1 MAQRNI
7 DFGSFP
13 DDPNADAIR
22 TAFQKVQLNFTE
34 LYSQL
39 GNTGVSSVNLTPGQG
54 ITVNNPTGNVVVNAN
69 VYRVQVQS
77 NTVGV
82 GIGSSTGT
90 LANYSSGV
98 QVLGIDL
105 LDDTIIANSLSVPY
119 IDVLTQ
125 ANLGDVSN
133 VKITGG
139 VATYV
144 LTTTDG
150 AGNLTWVPKD
160 SGATGPIGPIGATG
174 ATGIEGPIGATG
186 ATGTTYVHTQS
197 SANTVWLVVHN
208 LNNQYVNVEPID
220 ATGNSF
226 VGRYD
231 YPAINFTNANALT
244 LTFNSAVAGYVA
256 VSSGG
261 AQGAT
266 GETGSTG
273 PQGDPGGATG
283 ATGPIGPLGATGP
296 EGATG
301 PTGPLGSTGAT
312 GGPGATG
319 PLGSTGATGLAGIV
333 YGSSEPLPPG
343 ASGYLWLDT
352 GASGI
357 AGPTGATGPQGLP
370 GIDGATGATG
380 EIGATGPS
388 GGPTGATGAT
398 GEIGATGATGETGA
412 TGIGATGLTG
422 ATGPAGSV
430 GGSNTEVQFNDA
442 GTQSGDSGFTFDK
455 ITDTVTVAGNIVSQ
469 TYFIKSVATGIVA
482 TGSTQGDATILAKDI
497 NVVSTVLSGQGVVLP
512 TAIAGMMISITNTS
526 ANSLLV
532 YPAFGAAI
540 NSLSTNAAITHS
552 PGATLIYL
560 APTTTQWYTAG
571 ATYA

>member
-34 LYSQL
+34 LYSQID
-39 GNTGVSSVNLTPGQG
+39 NTGVSSVNQTPGQG
-54 ITVNNPTGNVVVNAN
+54 ITVNNPTGNVVVSAN
-69 VYRVQVQS
+69 VFRVQVQS

-82 GIGSSTGT
+82 GIGNGTGS
-90 LANYSSGV
+90 LANYSSGI
-98 QVLGIDL
+98 QLLGIDL
-105 LDDTIIANSLSVPY
+105 LNDTSIANSLTVPY

-125 ANLGDVSN
+125 ANLGNVGN
-133 VKITGG
+133 VKIGG
-139 VATYV
+139 GIATYV
-144 LTTTDG
+144 LSTTDG
-150 AGNLTWVPKD
+150 AGNLTWVAKD

-174 ATGIEGPIGATG
+174 
-186 ATGTTYVHTQS
+186 S
-197 SANTVWLVVHN
+197 
-208 LNNQYVNVEPID
+208 
-220 ATGNSF
+220 
-226 VGRYD
+226 
-231 YPAINFTNANALT
+231 
-244 LTFNSAVAGYVA
+244 
-256 VSSGG
+256 
-261 AQGAT
+261 T

-273 PQGDPGGATG
+273 PLGSSGATGSTG
-283 ATGPIGPLGATGP
+283 ATGPLGSTGATGPLGLTGATGP

-301 PTGPLGSTGAT
+301 PTGPLGSSGAT
-312 GGPGATG
+312 GSTGATG
-319 PLGSTGATGLAGIV
+319 PLGSTGATGPAGIV
-333 YGSSEPLPPG
+333 EGLIEPEDT
-343 ASGYLWLDT
+343 SVLWLDT

-357 AGPTGATGPQGLP
+357 AGPTGATGPQGIA

-388 GGPTGATGAT
+388 GGPTGATGSTGAT
-398 GEIGATGATGETGA
+398 GDAGPLGATGATGD
-412 TGIGATGLTG
+412 IGATGVGATG

-442 GTQSGDSGFTFDK
+442 GTQTGDSGFTFDK

-469 TYFIKSVATGIVA
+469 TYFIKSVATSLVA
-482 TGSTQGDATILAKDI
+482 AGSTQGDATILAKDI
-497 NVVSTVLSGQGVVLP
+497 NVVSTVSSGQGVVLP
-512 TAIAGMMISITNTS
+512 NALAGMMISITNTS

-532 YPAFGAAI
+532 YPATGAAI
-540 NSLSTNAAITHS
+540 NSLSTNTAFTHG

-560 APTTTQWYTAG
+560 APTTTQWYTVG